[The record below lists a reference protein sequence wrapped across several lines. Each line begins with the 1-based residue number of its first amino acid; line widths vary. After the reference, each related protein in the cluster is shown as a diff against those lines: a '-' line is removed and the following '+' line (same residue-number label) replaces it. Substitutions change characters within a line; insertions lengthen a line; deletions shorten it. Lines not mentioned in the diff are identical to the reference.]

1 MKKITIGVRDFALPV
16 PRTGSIEVNS
26 GYASLPAN
34 GQELHVALQKK
45 RESEFYNYRSEVKV
59 THNFERGGFKFAVS
73 GQIDGVFDAI
83 ANGNSGTLVE
93 EIKTSFDVYDL
104 QHKLKSNPDHP
115 YAMQL
120 KTYIYLLML
129 SERVVP
135 QGRFLLLS
143 SRTGDSLELPINF
156 DRDIYEAWLDKRLD
170 ELVIEAEQQEADATR
185 RKAIARTI
193 TFPFSTPR
201 QSQLELIDS
210 VEAGL
215 EKNEP
220 MLIQA
225 PTGLGKTIGVMFPVV
240 KEAFSRGQTVVYVT
254 PKNSQHSVA
263 EDAIKRLQK
272 KQPKLRALTIT
283 AKSKLCFKAEQIC
296 NPQYCEYAQDYYQK
310 IYENDLVNKMTK
322 HKHLSAQNFRD
333 YGENYKVCPFEL
345 SVDSLGRADV
355 VVGDYNYVFSPR
367 SLLGRLS
374 TQTAPKKDKPNLIV
388 DEAHNLPGRAADYY
402 SGSLS
407 TYSLQNLKDELLK
420 RTHHFVPEGL
430 NLIGQGIQIIY
441 ACKPKDSR
449 LQAKLET
456 IPDTFR
462 EHNEK
467 LRDFL
472 VRYLN
477 SKIEIDQKD
486 PILKLCGD
494 WLDFTSA
501 LEFEGENFFATYAES
516 SHGAV
521 IKITCCD
528 ASEKL
533 KAAHDAFSNIVAF
546 SATLKPFE
554 YYAKL
559 CGFKSS
565 KTKTMEFQTPF
576 PKGNR
581 KLIVIPQV
589 STKYSDRDRN
599 YEKIAQA
606 IMKITDIR
614 RGNYFVFFPSFGFLE
629 AVARLCSFER
639 FQMIKQTPEMRP
651 SEVNRYIDWLKG
663 QQEPTLIFA
672 VQGGVFSEGVDYP
685 GESVIGAIIVGP
697 ALPNYNLERELLR
710 GYYEKN
716 YGSGFEYA
724 YTYPAMA
731 KVIQSAGRVIRSE
744 SDRGLIVLMDRRF
757 IESSYV
763 TTMPDDWFDNSINEL
778 VSDSILSD
786 IQTFWKESERQ
797 DESIA

>member
-1 MKKITIGVRDFALPV
+1 MKKINIGVRDFALPV

-26 GYASLPAN
+26 GYSSLPAN

-45 RESEFYNYRSEVKV
+45 RQEEFYNYRCEVKV
-59 THNFERGGFKFAVS
+59 SHNFERGGFKFAVS
-73 GQIDGVFDAI
+73 GQIDGILD
-83 ANGNSGTLVE
+83 GTVTIVE
-93 EIKTSFDVYDL
+93 EIKTTFDIQDL
-104 QHKLKSNPDHP
+104 LQKLKSEADHP

-120 KTYIYLLML
+120 KTYMYLLML

-135 QGRFLLLS
+135 LGRFLLVS
-143 SRTGDSLELPINF
+143 SRTGEEIELPIKF
-156 DRDIYEAWLDKRLD
+156 DRDSYEVWLDKRLD
-170 ELVIEAEQQEADATR
+170 ELVVEAEEQEADASR
-185 RKAIARTI
+185 RKTISRTMS
-193 TFPFSTPR
+193 FPFSTPR
-201 QSQLELIDS
+201 QSQLELIEH

-215 EKNEP
+215 NNNEP

-225 PTGLGKTIGVMFPVV
+225 PTGLGKTIGVMFPVA

-263 EDAIKRLQK
+263 EDAIKRLRK
-272 KQPKLRALTIT
+272 KQPKLRSLTIT

-296 NPQYCEYAQDYYQK
+296 NPQYCEYAKDYYQK
-310 IYENDLVNKMTK
+310 VYENDLLNKVTK
-322 HKHLSAQNFRD
+322 HKHLSAQTFRD
-333 YGENYKVCPFEL
+333 FGENYKVCPFEL
-345 SVDSLGRADV
+345 SVDSLDRADV
-355 VVGDYNYVFSPR
+355 VIGDYNYVFSPR

-374 TQTAPKKDKPNLIV
+374 NQTAAKKDKPNLIV
-388 DEAHNLPGRAADYY
+388 DEAHNLPSRAADYY

-407 TYSLQNLKDELLK
+407 TYGLQILRDELNT
-420 RTHHFVPEGL
+420 RTHHFVAEAL
-430 NLIGQGIQIIY
+430 ALVSKGIEIIY
-441 ACKPKDSR
+441 ASKPKGAK
-449 LQAKLET
+449 QAQLEI
-456 IPDTFR
+456 IPESFK
-462 EHNEK
+462 EHNER

-472 VRYLN
+472 IRYLG

-494 WLDFTSA
+494 WADFSSALDF
-501 LEFEGENFFATYAES
+501 EGDNFFATYSENS
-516 SHGAV
+516 YGAT

-533 KAAHDAFSNIVAF
+533 KAAHDAFYNVVAF

-559 CGFKSS
+559 SGFKSS

-576 PKGNR
+576 PKINR
-581 KLIVIPQV
+581 KLVVIPQV
-589 STKYSDRDRN
+589 STKYSDRERN
-599 YEKIAQA
+599 YQKIAQA
-606 IMKITDIR
+606 IMKITNMKS
-614 RGNYFVFFPSFGFLE
+614 GNYFVFFPSFGFLE
-629 AVARLCSFER
+629 AVAQLCTFDR

-651 SEVNRYIDWLKG
+651 SEVSRYIELLKA

-716 YGSGFEYA
+716 YGTGFEYA

-757 IESSYV
+757 IETSYV
-763 TTMPDDWFDNSINEL
+763 DTMPDDWFDTSVDEL
-778 VSDSILSD
+778 VSGSILAD
-786 IQTFWKESERQ
+786 IQTFWNESERPN
-797 DESIA
+797 ESIA

>member
-26 GYASLPAN
+26 GYSAVPAS

-45 RESEFYNYRSEVKV
+45 RQEEFYNYRSEVKV
-59 THNFERGGFKFAVS
+59 NHTFERGGFKFAVS
-73 GQIDGVFDAI
+73 GQIDGIFDGVAPV
-83 ANGNSGTLVE
+83 VE
-93 EIKTSFDVYDL
+93 EIKTSFDINDL
-104 QHKLKSNPDHP
+104 LHKLKSDHDHP

-120 KTYIYLLML
+120 KTYLYLLIL
-129 SERVVP
+129 GERILP
-135 QGRFLLLS
+135 TGRFLLMS
-143 SRTGDSLELPINF
+143 SRTGESIELPIDF
-156 DRDIYEAWLDKRLD
+156 DRDHYELWLDKRLD
-170 ELVIEAEQQEADATR
+170 ELVIEAELQEADATR
-185 RKAIARTI
+185 RKAIARTL

-201 QSQLELIDS
+201 QSQLELIEN

-215 EKNEP
+215 ENNEP
-220 MLIQA
+220 MLVQA

-263 EDAIKRLQK
+263 EDAIKRFQK

-322 HKHLSAQNFRD
+322 HKHLSAQNFRE
-333 YGENYKVCPFEL
+333 YGETYKVCPFEL

-355 VVGDYNYVFSPR
+355 IVGDYNYVFSPR

-407 TYSLQNLKDELLK
+407 TYNLQNLKDELVK
-420 RTHHFVPEGL
+420 RTHHYVPEAL
-430 NLIGQGIQIIY
+430 KLVSRGIEIIY
-441 ACKPKDSR
+441 SCKPKGSST
-449 LQAKLET
+449 QAKLEV
-456 IPDTFR
+456 IPDTFK

-467 LRDFL
+467 LREFL

-477 SKIEIDQKD
+477 AGIEIDQRD
-486 PILKLCGD
+486 PILKLCSD
-494 WLDFTSA
+494 WFDFAAA
-501 LEFEGENFFATYAES
+501 LEFKGDNFFTTYGES
-516 SHGAV
+516 SHGAL

-528 ASEKL
+528 ASDKL
-533 KAAHDAFSNIVAF
+533 KAAHDAFSNVVAF

-559 CGFKSS
+559 CGFKSA
-565 KTKTMEFQTPF
+565 KLKTMEFQSPF
-576 PKGNR
+576 PKFNR
-581 KLIVIPQV
+581 KLVVIPQV
-589 STKYSDRDRN
+589 STKYSDRERN
-599 YEKIAQA
+599 YQKIAEA
-606 IMKITDIR
+606 IMKITDLR

-629 AVARLCSFER
+629 AVARLCSFDR

-651 SEVNRYIDWLKG
+651 AEVSRYIEVLKG

-744 SDRGLIVLMDRRF
+744 NDRGLIVLMDRRF

-763 TTMPDDWFDNSINEL
+763 TTMPEDWFDNSINEL
-778 VSDSILSD
+778 VSGSILAD
-786 IQTFWKESERQ
+786 IQTFWKESERSN
-797 DESIA
+797 ESIA